1 MTKITTFD
9 KTTLKA
15 MRVEMQAV
23 LDKFAAKSNLE
34 IEIGNMSFDPAEVNI
49 KVKAKVKGAV
59 TIDDHVLVQM
69 TKKLGITKMV
79 NTKGYKLLSYSSRA
93 RTYPFIYVKPSGARY
108 KCSEQQAQKLFA

>member
-1 MTKITTFD
+1 MNKITSFD

-34 IEIGNMSFDPAEVNI
+34 IEIGNMSFDEAEVSI

-59 TIDDHVLVQM
+59 TMDDKILTMVA
-69 TKKLGITKMV
+69 KRIGITKMV
-79 NTKGYKLLSYSSRA
+79 NAKGYKLVQYKSNSPKF
-93 RTYPFIYVKPSGARY
+93 PFVYVKPTGARY
-108 KCSEQQAQKLFA
+108 KCSEEQAQRMFA